1 MVEYLSPKD
10 AARIIASAFAPLR
23 CVAEPWDYDHRV
35 RFRVFDAQDQP
46 LLTVEDL
53 VKSQFANQ
61 AKLREA
67 IVAARENLAQRGVKL
82 DEWTL

>member
-1 MVEYLSPKD
+1 MAEYLSPEE
-10 AARIIASAFAPLR
+10 AAQIIESAFAPLR

-35 RFRVFDAQDQP
+35 KFRVFDAHDQP

-53 VKSQFANQ
+53 VKSQFSNH

-67 IVAARENLAQRGVKL
+67 ILAARENLAQRGVGL
-82 DEWTL
+82 DQWAL